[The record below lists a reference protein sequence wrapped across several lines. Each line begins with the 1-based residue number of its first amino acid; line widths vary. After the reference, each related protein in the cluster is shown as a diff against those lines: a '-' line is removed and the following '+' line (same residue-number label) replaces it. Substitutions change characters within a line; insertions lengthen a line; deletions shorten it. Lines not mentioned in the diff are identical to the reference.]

1 MIYRYV
7 CVHVYTC
14 MIIRLKRKCDV
25 KIKLE
30 LEIDTSSAADEQ
42 LIEELIELL
51 ETYKN
56 APHKD

>member
-1 MIYRYV
+1 V
-7 CVHVYTC
+7 CVCIHDHKIKQEV
-14 MIIRLKRKCDV
+14 CDL

-56 APHKD
+56 ATNHKD